1 MGKSYQGKLV
11 LPLNKFIL
19 IGTLL
24 YLFAAQKFL
33 QNGSTLMEVKSMVAV
48 YTKRDYVKLSPQQM
62 VSD

>member
-33 QNGSTLMEVKSMVAV
+33 QMGSTLMEVKSMAAV